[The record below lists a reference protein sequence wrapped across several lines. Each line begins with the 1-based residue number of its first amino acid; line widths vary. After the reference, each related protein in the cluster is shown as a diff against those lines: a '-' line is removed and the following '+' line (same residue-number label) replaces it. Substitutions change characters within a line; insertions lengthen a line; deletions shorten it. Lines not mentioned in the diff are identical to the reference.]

1 MRLCLRSQAL
11 HTFSVALIAENK
23 KMVQRVNHTETRPEA
38 FFQLLADD
46 LKIWGVPWS
55 ALTSIAV
62 VNGPGS
68 YTSLRTLTT
77 LANTLA
83 FALKIPVV
91 GLEQPEK
98 HTDKQ
103 VFLSLGT
110 AEHARP
116 SWVVPAYAHAPHI
129 TKPKKSSILK

>member
-1 MRLCLRSQAL
+1 MRLCLRSQDL
-11 HTFSVALIAENK
+11 HAFSVALIAENK

-91 GLEQPEK
+91 GLEQTEK
-98 HTDKQ
+98 QTDKQ
-103 VFLSLGT
+103 AFLSLGN
-110 AEHARP
+110 AEYVRP
-116 SWVVPAYAHAPHI
+116 SWLVPADAHAPH
-129 TKPKKSSILK
+129 